1 MKPADFGQHLAQPSE
16 RSPRPGPGGRLA
28 GTGGV
33 FDVIAWIREF
43 SKGDSL
49 ALFWKLFRLRA
60 GTRQPLLRQVLTF
73 LLNRMAHRH
82 GGYIGNGAVF
92 RGIPI
97 LPHGLHGVF
106 ISRYA
111 KIGAGCWIYQNV
123 TIGEVDRAAPEI
135 GDGCLI
141 GAGAVIASGVKI
153 GNRVKIGAGAVVCVD
168 VPDGCTV
175 VAQPPRV
182 IWKEA
187 RYD

>member
-1 MKPADFGQHLAQPSE
+1 M
-16 RSPRPGPGGRLA
+16 
-28 GTGGV
+28 
-33 FDVIAWIREF
+33 IAWIREF

-141 GAGAVIASGVKI
+141 GAGAVIAGGVKI
-153 GNRVKIGAGAVVCVD
+153 GKRVKIGAGAVVCVD

-187 RYD
+187 RYG

>member
-1 MKPADFGQHLAQPSE
+1 MKPADFGQHLARPSE
-16 RSPRPGPGGRLA
+16 RSPRSGPGGRLA

-73 LLNRMAHRH
+73 LLNRMAHHH

-141 GAGAVIASGVKI
+141 GAGAVIAGGVKI
-153 GNRVKIGAGAVVCVD
+153 GKRVKIGAGAVVCVD